1 MKVSAPERVGFY
13 TTEYLTIIFVQGKFF
28 FLYIGY
34 GILLWEFTDL
44 LFILFCSYIIRMAA
58 FQDVKSWKNSDA
70 FIVVYSC
77 DDRDSFDRAITIL
90 FTLRKQLK
98 IDNAVIF
105 VGNKSDLVRSRV
117 VPSAGELLCEL
128 TRMFELLIK

>member
-1 MKVSAPERVGFY
+1 M
-13 TTEYLTIIFVQGKFF
+13 
-28 FLYIGY
+28 
-34 GILLWEFTDL
+34 
-44 LFILFCSYIIRMAA
+44 
-58 FQDVKSWKNSDA
+58 KSWKNSDA

-117 VPSAGELLCEL
+117 VPSTGSFCGDLSKLEYAMRKPVYALC
-128 TRMFELLIK
+128 